1 MSSAEA
7 QVIQLPAPREEKA
20 KRRGPPKG
28 TRMPKW
34 TPARLAKFQRTMRRK
49 RRERE
54 RAAREVTRKART
66 GRKPIGRPRAA
77 GAALQPSKRYP
88 LAAIGLHTEA
98 IGPRTD
104 RTPTE
109 GRADAIAY
117 LRAATEGYEAI
128 PTSVC
133 YSLLAL
139 RRLLGQIK

>member
-1 MSSAEA
+1 MSPEA
-7 QVIQLPAPREEKA
+7 QVIQLPPAPKEEKA

-28 TRMPKW
+28 TKLPKW
-34 TPARLAKFQRTMRRK
+34 TPERLAKFQRTMRRK
-49 RRERE
+49 RREHE
-54 RAAREVTRKART
+54 RAAREATRKGRT

-88 LAAIGLHTEA
+88 LAAIGPHTRAAMPGSPRAA
-98 IGPRTD
+98 IEG
-104 RTPTE
+104 TP
-109 GRADAIAY
+109 DAIAY